1 MVADSFVVFISE
13 NSEGIHMKLPDDDL
27 RMLSLIQ
34 YKIGLSYY
42 MNQSFEE
49 SIAAFKKAC
58 DILDC
63 RMETAKSKDDK
74 SEKDISTIAELEEM
88 KEEILAKV
96 AEIEE
101 IKQQVTVIHSFVF
114 VNNFN

>member
-1 MVADSFVVFISE
+1 
-13 NSEGIHMKLPDDDL
+13 MKLPDDDL

-34 YKIGLSYY
+34 FKIGLSYY

-49 SIAAFKKAC
+49 SIEAFRKAC

-63 RMETAKSKDDK
+63 RMETAKSKEDK

-88 KEEILAKV
+88 KEEILAKI

-101 IKQQVTVIHSFVF
+101 IKQQVTVNYTHFVF
-114 VNNFN
+114 NKIFSFFFFKFPTVY

>member
-1 MVADSFVVFISE
+1 
-13 NSEGIHMKLPDDDL
+13 MKLPDDDL

-42 MNQSFEE
+42 MNQSFGE
-49 SIAAFKKAC
+49 SIEAFKKAC

-63 RMETAKSKDDK
+63 LMETAKSKDDK
-74 SEKDISTIAELEEM
+74 TEKDIANIAELEET
-88 KEEILAKV
+88 KEEILAKM

-101 IKQQVTVIHSFVF
+101 VKQQVTISIHFTFASKTLISMFCSQMKTSKRCWP
-114 VNNFN
+114 NF

>member
-1 MVADSFVVFISE
+1 
-13 NSEGIHMKLPDDDL
+13 MKLPDDDL

-42 MNQSFEE
+42 MNQSFDE
-49 SIAAFKKAC
+49 SIEAFKKAC

-63 RMETAKSKDDK
+63 RMETAKSKADK

-88 KEEILAKV
+88 KEEILAKI

-101 IKQQVTVIHSFVF
+101 TKQQVTHQQAISFRFKTIVLTKF
-114 VNNFN
+114 FCIMLHTVG

>member
-1 MVADSFVVFISE
+1 
-13 NSEGIHMKLPDDDL
+13 MKLPDDDL

-49 SIAAFKKAC
+49 SIEAFKKAC

-63 RMETAKSKDDK
+63 RMEAAKSKDDK
-74 SEKDISTIAELEEM
+74 SDKDISNIAELEDM
-88 KEEILAKV
+88 KEEIVAKI

-101 IKQQVTVIHSFVF
+101 MQREVRKPIGDG
-114 VNNFN
+114 

>member
-1 MVADSFVVFISE
+1 
-13 NSEGIHMKLPDDDL
+13 MKLPDDDL

-49 SIAAFKKAC
+49 SIEAFKKAC

-63 RMETAKSKDDK
+63 RIETANSKEDK
-74 SEKDISTIAELEEM
+74 TEKDTAAIAELEEM
-88 KEEILAKV
+88 KEEIVAKI

-101 IKQQVTVIHSFVF
+101 VKQQVRNKF
-114 VNNFN
+114 VNLTKKKKNPTPCLL